1 MTTKTVIIG
10 CWLGMALALTLPGCE
25 ISNCEKGAFC
35 GDGNDGAGSHE
46 EHEQCIAYC
55 GRVSVCGGSQA
66 DDFDE
71 CVEGCEDRFEVLPE
85 LTAELCRCAEWSTCE
100 DVNEGRCSDPDTGG
114 SGGSSAGGSSA
125 GGSSAGGAHLTG
137 GSSAGGS
144 SAGGSSAGGAHATG
158 GSSSSGGA
166 SAGGAPSTGGSGGA
180 QCPTGG
186 TSSGGTD
193 AGGAGGEGAA
203 CDCDCDC
210 TAPQTCVEGYCAG

>member
-1 MTTKTVIIG
+1 MTTKTMIIG
-10 CWLGMALALTLPGCE
+10 CWLGMTMALTLPGCE

-35 GDGNDGAGSHE
+35 GDGNAGAGSRE

-55 GRVSVCGGSQA
+55 GRVSVCGGAQA

-85 LTAELCRCAEWSTCE
+85 ATAELCRCAEQSTCE

-114 SGGSSAGGSSA
+114 SGGSSAGGSST
-125 GGSSAGGAHLTG
+125 GGAHATG

-144 SAGGSSAGGAHATG
+144 SAGGSSAGG
-158 GSSSSGGA
+158 S

-203 CDCDCDC
+203 CSCDCDC

>member
-10 CWLGMALALTLPGCE
+10 CWLGMAMALTLPGCE

-35 GDGNDGAGSHE
+35 GDGNDGAGSRE

-125 GGSSAGGAHLTG
+125 GGSSAGG
-137 GSSAGGS
+137 SSAGGS
-144 SAGGSSAGGAHATG
+144 SAGGSSAGDSSAG
-158 GSSSSGGA
+158 GSSSSGGS
-166 SAGGAPSTGGSGGA
+166 SAGGSPSTGGSGGA